1 MGPGNMYFDSFQ
13 TWRAVFGV
21 SIRFMGPWGWPWRF
35 HAESKEPLKAQLACC
50 NAGIIR
56 NDASQ
61 KHDGVHFIQQPWDFL
76 PTKNDVET
84 PEKCIA
90 IV

>member
-1 MGPGNMYFDSFQ
+1 
-13 TWRAVFGV
+13 
-21 SIRFMGPWGWPWRF
+21 MGPWAFFSRL
-35 HAESKEPLKAQLACC
+35 HAESKEPLKAKLACC

-61 KHDGVHFIQQPWDFL
+61 KHGGVHFIQQPWDFL
-76 PTKNDVET
+76 PTKNVRDT
-84 PEKCIA
+84 PTRSIA